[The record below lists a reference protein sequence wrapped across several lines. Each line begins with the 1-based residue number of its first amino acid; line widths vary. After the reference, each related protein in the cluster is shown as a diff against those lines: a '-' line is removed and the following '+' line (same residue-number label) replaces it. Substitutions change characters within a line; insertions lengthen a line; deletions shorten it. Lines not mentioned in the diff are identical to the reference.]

1 MGAVNVKTRKFNNEG
16 PVSQLSVAMMSWVGC
31 LLTD

>member
-1 MGAVNVKTRKFNNEG
+1 MEEVNVKTRKFNNEG
-16 PVSQLSVAMMSWVGC
+16 SVSQLSAAMMSWVGC